1 MGLRVTPPAGWT
13 SALEPDLLSTK
24 SRIPVSKRKADG
36 AGMVDK
42 NGKPGG
48 GQFKITAD
56 QIRVAADQLR
66 TGEPVSD
73 HSSVAL
79 NQAFAHTPALPEVPP
94 VPAVAKPAPSRN
106 GNGTN
111 GASHAIA
118 SGLESH
124 APENHTIDLIST
136 DAEMPEPLP
145 AERPPNGS
153 PLLVAAPVIDLA
165 SAAAEP
171 PFERRPNGSAKPV
184 IGAAVMLPR
193 ESAVERVGEAFPEP
207 PVIGPMANGASK
219 NAESTESSLGMYL
232 LASREKRVVTREDA
246 ARDTRIP
253 AHYLRMMESND
264 YSMIADQLYLLPFL
278 RRYAEYL
285 GLDSEDVAIR
295 FVREVQRAENSP
307 LPTLPSTGLDSDR
320 APSNRWVILGA
331 IAIIVLIGGWMLLHQ
346 RHHVGDETADTQPQG
361 AMPAD
366 NSGPPL
372 PETTQGSAPATNATQ
387 ENAAPVASQP
397 IAPQPAAAAPS
408 RPAAKNLS
416 AADAHI
422 PPPGGT
428 E

>member
-1 MGLRVTPPAGWT
+1 
-13 SALEPDLLSTK
+13 LLTK

-42 NGKPGG
+42 NGKPAG

-66 TGEPVSD
+66 AGEPVSD

-79 NQAFAHTPALPEVPP
+79 NQAFAHTPALPDVPP
-94 VPAVAKPAPSRN
+94 LPAVAKPPPSRN

-111 GASHAIA
+111 GASHPIA
-118 SGLESH
+118 AGLDSH
-124 APENHTIDLIST
+124 TPASHTIDLVSA
-136 DAEMPEPLP
+136 DAELPEPLP
-145 AERPPNGS
+145 AERPSNGA
-153 PLLVAAPVIDLA
+153 PLRVAAPVIDLS

-171 PFERRPNGSAKPV
+171 PFERRSNGSSKPV

-193 ESAVERVGEAFPEP
+193 ESTVERVGEAFPET
-207 PVIGPMANGASK
+207 PVIEPFANGPSRSS
-219 NAESTESSLGMYL
+219 ESAESSLGMYL

-285 GLDSEDVAIR
+285 GLDSEEVAIR

-331 IAIIVLIGGWMLLHQ
+331 IAIIALIGGWMLLHQ
-346 RHHVGDETADTQPQG
+346 RHHVGDETADTQPQS
-361 AMPAD
+361 AMPVD

-372 PETTQGSAPATNATQ
+372 PETTQGSAPATNANQ
-387 ENAAPVASQP
+387 ESAPPVASQP
-397 IAPQPAAAAPS
+397 IASQPAVAAPS
-408 RPAAKNLS
+408 RPAAKS
-416 AADAHI
+416 PSTADAHI